1 MSVRFEPLA
10 KEHDRAGFRSAS
22 EALNKYLRE
31 LARKDAERGVG
42 VAFVM
47 VDDASP
53 KTVIGYYTLSSFSI
67 ELTSLPEDMQKKLP
81 RYPSVPATMLG
92 RLARDERN
100 PGTGATLLM
109 DALVRA
115 YQNSK
120 NVASFAIVAD
130 AKDQKAVE
138 FYQRHD
144 FQILT
149 PAAEGKMA
157 RVFIPMAMV
166 RALVEPAR

>member
-1 MSVRFEPLA
+1 MPVRFEPLS

-42 VAFVM
+42 AAFVM
-47 VDDASP
+47 VDDAAP
-53 KTVIGYYTLSSFSI
+53 KTIMGYYTLSSFSI
-67 ELTSLPEDMQKKLP
+67 ELNSLPENLQKRLP

-92 RLARDERN
+92 RLARDGRS
-100 PGTGATLLM
+100 PGIGATLLM

-120 NVASFAIVAD
+120 NVASFAVVAD
-130 AKDQKAVE
+130 AKDQKAVA

-149 PAAEGKMA
+149 PDAEGKMA
-157 RVFIPMAMV
+157 RVFIPMATV
-166 RALVEPAR
+166 AALLERP

>member
-1 MSVRFEPLA
+1 MSVRFKPLS

-22 EALNKYLRE
+22 EALNRYLRE

-47 VDDASP
+47 VDDAAP
-53 KTVIGYYTLSSFSI
+53 KTIIGYYTLSSFSI
-67 ELTSLPEDMQKKLP
+67 ELTSLPENLQKKLP

-92 RLARDERN
+92 RLARDERY

-115 YQNSK
+115 YQNSR

-130 AKDQKAVE
+130 AKDQKAAE
-138 FYQRHD
+138 FYQRHG
-144 FQILT
+144 FQTLT
-149 PAAEGKMA
+149 PASEGKMA
-157 RVFIPMAMV
+157 RVFIPMATV
-166 RALVEPAR
+166 RALIERP

>member
-1 MSVRFEPLA
+1 MAIRFEPLS

-47 VDDASP
+47 IDDGSP
-53 KTVIGYYTLSSFSI
+53 KTIIGYYTLSSFSV
-67 ELTSLPEDMQKKLP
+67 ELTSLPETLQKKLP

-100 PGTGATLLM
+100 PGTGVTLLM

-138 FYQRHD
+138 FYLRHD

-157 RVFIPMAMV
+157 RVFIAMATV
-166 RALVEPAR
+166 AALIERS

>member
-1 MSVRFEPLA
+1 MSVRFEPLS
-10 KEHDRAGFRSAS
+10 KEHDRAGFRSAR

-47 VDDASP
+47 VDDTSP
-53 KTVIGYYTLSSFSI
+53 KTIIGYYTLSSFSI
-67 ELTSLPEDMQKKLP
+67 ELTSLPEVQQKKLP

-100 PGTGATLLM
+100 PGTGAALLM

-120 NVASFAIVAD
+120 NVASYAIVAD
-130 AKDQKAVE
+130 AKDQKAAE
-138 FYQRHD
+138 FYLRHD

-149 PAAEGKMA
+149 PPTEGKMA
-157 RVFIPMAMV
+157 RVFIPMATV
-166 RALVEPAR
+166 RALVEPTQ